1 MSLNVLVVPENP
13 TYNGAILKPLCE
25 CVLVECGRPRAN
37 VEVMANPRTNGYE
50 HAKSLFREA
59 IMDLYS
65 HKHLVLFLPD
75 SDGQDRSG
83 EFARLEAD
91 FELQAVAIA
100 KPIRL
105 ICCAAVPEVEAWLL
119 AGHTDKWEQEW
130 QWGTMRADR
139 SIKENY
145 FIRFF
150 RRMAKTSCVTRTR
163 AANNSCWQP
172 CETTPPSSSVVLSCR
187 NLKIASERTSLA
199 FSDPH
204 ISKWGDRASV
214 FS

>member
-25 CVLVECGRPRAN
+25 RLFAECGRPRAA

-50 HAKSLFREA
+50 HAKSLFPET
-59 IMDLYS
+59 ILDLYS

-75 SDGQDRSG
+75 SDGQDRSA

-91 FELQAVAIA
+91 FERRAVANA

-119 AGHTDKWEQEW
+119 AGHQDKWEPNW

-145 FIRFF
+145 FYPFLQKHGLDQSRYPDGGRKQLMLEALRNYAGIKQRCPELQELEDRIR
-150 RRMAKTSCVTRTR
+150 THI
-163 AANNSCWQP
+163 ANLP
-172 CETTPPSSSVVLSCR
+172 
-187 NLKIASERTSLA
+187 
-199 FSDPH
+199 
-204 ISKWGDRASV
+204 
-214 FS
+214 